1 VNNLKPWLQF
11 ADVRAD
17 QIGPANP
24 LGLFSDHRRL
34 DTDKGIELFLQNWMA
49 PAAALGV
56 EGVIFWA
63 LYHAKRGAMYR
74 PDGHMLPPE
83 IEKRWPRLMKGLEQL
98 GMRAGVCI
106 RPQHV
111 VANCGTY
118 DMAVRAGYDQH
129 NPAIVHYA
137 KHVAGVWVDRG
148 VRHFYA
154 DSFGENWWHKDILQ
168 AIQSAGALKVWM
180 EASCG
185 ATLLAGGSIY
195 CENPKQGPWNTPEEV
210 TAARRANP
218 NLDVLCNPRAWKTTA
233 SQSPTGYVDVVRMG
247 YRPLIQDYQLATA
260 NQGKSDA
267 VEACKLIQAMS
278 RPKRDEGETKATKG
292 VLP

>member
-1 VNNLKPWLQF
+1 MNNRAWLQF
-11 ADVRAD
+11 ADVRASEVS
-17 QIGPANP
+17 PTNP
-24 LGLFSDHRRL
+24 YGFFSDWRRL
-34 DTDKGIELFLQNWMA
+34 DTDRGVGLFLDEWMG

-56 EGVIFWA
+56 EGVLFWTPGG
-63 LYHAKRGAMYR
+63 HSTRGAMYR
-74 PDGHMLPPE
+74 PDSHILPPE
-83 IEKRWPRLMKGLEQL
+83 ILTRWPRLVSGLEKI
-98 GMRAGVCI
+98 GMKAGVCI

-118 DMAVRAGYDQH
+118 DMAVRAGHDQH

-154 DSFGENWWHKDILQ
+154 DSFGEASWHVDILQ

-185 ATLLAGGSIY
+185 ATIAAGGDIY
-195 CENPKQGPWNTPEEV
+195 CEHPKQGPWNLPEFV
-210 TAARRANP
+210 ASARRVNS
-218 NLDVLCNPRAWKTTA
+218 NLDVLCNPRGWKTTGKV
-233 SQSPTGYVDVVRMG
+233 PTGYVDVVRMG

-267 VEACKLIQAMS
+267 AEACKLIQAMS